1 MPEDTERAPE
11 TGIYV
16 YGVVPATGGSRL
28 SLRGIDAAEVE
39 AVEHG
44 SVAAMVSEI
53 AVDRPPGRR
62 AELMAHTEVV
72 DTLSSAGS
80 VLPVQFGSILSDRE
94 SVVEE
99 LLAPDHDRFVDLLQN
114 LEGRHQFNLRATYVE
129 EQVLGEIVQTNSD
142 IAELRR
148 RTRDLPPGAVHP
160 DLVRMGELVSRAV
173 EHKRNDD
180 AETILEVVRPLA
192 LDEAFRAGGGVT
204 HLLDLALLVE
214 DERVPQFEDALEVL
228 AEAVHERIKLR
239 LTGPVAPYDF
249 AGAGAWA

>member
-1 MPEDTERAPE
+1 MPEDPERAPE

-16 YGVVPATGGSRL
+16 YGVIPAIGGSRL

-39 AVEHG
+39 VVEHG
-44 SVAAMVSEI
+44 SVAAVVSEI
-53 AVDRPPGRR
+53 ALDRPPGRR

-72 DTLSSAGS
+72 DALSSAGS
-80 VLPVQFGSILSDRE
+80 VLPVQFGSILADRE

-99 LLAPDHDRFVDLLQN
+99 VLAPEHDRFLDLLQN
-114 LEGRHQFNLRATYVE
+114 QEGRHQFNLRATYVE
-129 EQVLGEIVQTNSD
+129 DQILSEIVQTHPE

-148 RTRDLPPGAVHP
+148 RTRDLPAGTIHP

-173 EHKRNDD
+173 EHQRSED
-180 AETILEVVRPLA
+180 AEAILEVVRPLA
-192 LDEAFRAGGGVT
+192 LDESSRAGGGAT
-204 HLLDLALLVE
+204 HVLDLALLVE

-228 AEAVHERIKLR
+228 AEAVHERIRLR

-249 AGAGAWA
+249 AGASAWA